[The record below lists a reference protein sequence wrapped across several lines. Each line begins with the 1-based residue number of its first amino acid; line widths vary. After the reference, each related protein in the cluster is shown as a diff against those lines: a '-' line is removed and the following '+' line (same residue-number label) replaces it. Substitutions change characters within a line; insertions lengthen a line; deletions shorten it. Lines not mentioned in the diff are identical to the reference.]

1 MLSFNLV
8 SDGYFGA
15 NMKFNNLNQ
24 TGGVG
29 VSVAIATY
37 NGAKYLKEQLESIAK
52 QTVLP
57 NEIIISDDCSTDN
70 TREVVESF
78 VKNSA
83 IPVRFLTH
91 PVNIGIINNFF
102 NAFNHCTGDYI
113 FYCDQDDVWMLDK
126 VEQCLRCFQ
135 HSSQIK
141 LVIHQN
147 NIVDENLKDQ
157 SIIQPYISQSHTVK
171 SPVYRDSVWGFGHQM
186 VFHRSILPMLAY
198 LKDLNETS
206 LLHVATCFDFSII
219 VAAGAIG
226 DIYLLKKPLVFFRR
240 HSNSTTKA
248 GKANEGVFIKAENK
262 NILNNLYVGE
272 IEALI
277 ALTDSQDFQKL
288 MPVESLVLYKAMLSD
303 KLIQYKKITQLY
315 TSKSLFKHLV
325 KIVNTVSY
333 GLHNTSSIKIE
344 IAKNIFYA
352 SLLRVTNK

>member
-1 MLSFNLV
+1 MDIFRAS
-8 SDGYFGA
+8 
-15 NMKFNNLNQ
+15 MKSNNLNQ
-24 TGGVG
+24 TGAVR

-37 NGAKYLKEQLESIAK
+37 NGAKYLSEQLESIAK

-70 TREVVESF
+70 TKEIVESF
-78 VKNSA
+78 VKSST
-83 IPVRFLTH
+83 IPVQFLTH
-91 PVNIGIINNFF
+91 PVNVGIINNFF

-113 FYCDQDDVWMLDK
+113 FYCDQDDVWMSDK

-135 HSSQIK
+135 HSNQIK

-147 NIVDENLKDQ
+147 NIVDENLNDQ
-157 SIIQPYISQSHTVK
+157 NIIQPHISQSHTVK
-171 SPVYRDSVWGFGHQM
+171 SPIYRDSVWGFGHQM
-186 VFHRSILPMLAY
+186 VFHRSILPMLTY
-198 LKDLNETS
+198 LKDLKETNLS
-206 LLHVATCFDFSII
+206 QVATCFDFSII
-219 VAAGAIG
+219 VAAGATG

-248 GKANEGVFIKAENK
+248 GKANEGVFVKAENK

-277 ALTDSQDFQKL
+277 ALTDSPAFQKL
-288 MPVESLVLYKAMLSD
+288 IPVQSHSLYKAMLSD

-315 TSKSLFKHLV
+315 TGKSLYKHIA
-325 KIVNTVSY
+325 KTVNTINY
-333 GLHNTSSIKIE
+333 GLQNTSSVKKE

-352 SLLRVTNK
+352 SLLRLANNKFTSI